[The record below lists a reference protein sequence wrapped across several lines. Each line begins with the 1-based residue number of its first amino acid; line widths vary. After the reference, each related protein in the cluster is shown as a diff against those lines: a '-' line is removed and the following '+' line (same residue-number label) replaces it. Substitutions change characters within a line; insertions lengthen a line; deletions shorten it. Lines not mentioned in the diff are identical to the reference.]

1 MEQTNEHIPSV
12 VQNIINAQIQT
23 IIEAQTNDHSLPDE
37 QITPVM
43 DTLLEDHSLFDDNTQ
58 TFDYSQP
65 EGYSQADGY
74 SQVDDHSQLGDSS
87 QLVVELAKV
96 DKSKAKAAKTQSAAL
111 RTRIKTM
118 HDGGQHFNDDSKHS
132 EDRLTSVIQGKI
144 LPHARARIEKIGGAV
159 VFLKQI
165 SLYDVME
172 IFAQHNPN
180 EEIDNCEENK
190 KVYMKPDGG
199 ILIAIIDG
207 KSYPILLTE
216 DKLQGTND
224 ERRAQGLARQ
234 ATGNAIERAA
244 KNIRGAE
251 MLFCAS
257 PVFPYVLFASGCD
270 LHSSETISKRLEMM
284 NYGVKNHYIEMS
296 TIEQLVE
303 ARVAQML
310 DRINIAKRFGG
321 KCVASMFVKAHKW
334 DEMTHGASA
343 WSIAEIEA
351 VCMRVVDAAIDALP
365 KQ

>member
-1 MEQTNEHIPSV
+1 MEQTNEH
-12 VQNIINAQIQT
+12 T
-23 IIEAQTNDHSLPDE
+23 
-37 QITPVM
+37 
-43 DTLLEDHSLFDDNTQ
+43 
-58 TFDYSQP
+58 
-65 EGYSQADGY
+65 
-74 SQVDDHSQLGDSS
+74 QVDDHSQVDVQSQPDDSS
-87 QLVVELAKV
+87 QFDIETPTKT
-96 DKSKAKAAKTQSAAL
+96 KATKTQSSQSAALPSISQSAALPSISQSAAL

-165 SLYDVME
+165 SLYNVME
-172 IFAQHNPN
+172 IFAQHNPD

-224 ERRAQGLARQ
+224 GRRAQGLARQ

-334 DEMTHGASA
+334 DEMAHGASA

-365 KQ
+365 RQ

>member
-1 MEQTNEHIPSV
+1 MEQTNEQTKIQSDD
-12 VQNIINAQIQT
+12 QIKS
-23 IIEAQTNDHSLPDE
+23 IIEETH
-37 QITPVM
+37 T
-43 DTLLEDHSLFDDNTQ
+43 EDHSHFEDNTQ
-58 TFDYSQP
+58 TFDYSQI
-65 EGYSQADGY
+65 EVY
-74 SQVDDHSQLGDSS
+74 SQVEDSS
-87 QLVVELAKV
+87 QSVVESQSVKV
-96 DKSKAKAAKTQSAAL
+96 GKTKVPKTQSAVKTSQSAAL
-111 RTRIKTM
+111 RSRIKTM
-118 HDGGQHFNDDSKHS
+118 HDGGQHFNDESKHS

-172 IFAQHNPN
+172 IFAQHNPD
-180 EEIDNCEENK
+180 EDIDNCEENK

-334 DEMTHGASA
+334 DEMAHGASV
-343 WSIAEIEA
+343 WTIAEIEA

-365 KQ
+365 AR

>member
-12 VQNIINAQIQT
+12 VQSILDAQIQT
-23 IIEAQTNDHSLPDE
+23 FQH
-37 QITPVM
+37 
-43 DTLLEDHSLFDDNTQ
+43 EDHSQPDDN
-58 TFDYSQP
+58 
-65 EGYSQADGY
+65 
-74 SQVDDHSQLGDSS
+74 SQVEDHSQIDDSS

-96 DKSKAKAAKTQSAAL
+96 DKSKTKAAKTQSTQSAAL

-132 EDRLTSVIQGKI
+132 EDRLTSVIQTKI

-172 IFAQHNPN
+172 IFAQHNPD
-180 EEIDNCEENK
+180 EDIDNCEENK

-334 DEMTHGASA
+334 DEMEHGASA
-343 WSIAEIEA
+343 WSMAEIEA

-365 KQ
+365 RQ

>member
-12 VQNIINAQIQT
+12 VQSILDAQIQT
-23 IIEAQTNDHSLPDE
+23 FQH
-37 QITPVM
+37 
-43 DTLLEDHSLFDDNTQ
+43 EDHGQPDDNSQVDTQ
-58 TFDYSQP
+58 SQP
-65 EGYSQADGY
+65 EVYSQID
-74 SQVDDHSQLGDSS
+74 DSS
-87 QLVVELAKV
+87 QLVVELVKV
-96 DKSKAKAAKTQSAAL
+96 DKSKTKAAKTQSTQSAALPSISQSAAL

-132 EDRLTSVIQGKI
+132 EDRLTSVIQTKI

-172 IFAQHNPN
+172 IFAQHNPD

-310 DRINIAKRFGG
+310 ERINISKRFGG

-334 DEMTHGASA
+334 DEMAHGASA

-365 KQ
+365 KR

>member
-1 MEQTNEHIPSV
+1 MEQTNEQIPSV
-12 VQNIINAQIQT
+12 VQSILDAQIQT
-23 IIEAQTNDHSLPDE
+23 IIEAQPD
-37 QITPVM
+37 
-43 DTLLEDHSLFDDNTQ
+43 DHSLFDDNTQ

-65 EGYSQADGY
+65 EDHSQVDGY

-87 QLVVELAKV
+87 QLVVESVKV
-96 DKSKAKAAKTQSAAL
+96 DKPKAKAKGDKTQSSQSAAL

-165 SLYDVME
+165 SLYNVME
-172 IFAQHNPN
+172 IFAQHNPDD
-180 EEIDNCEENK
+180 EIDNCEENK

-334 DEMTHGASA
+334 DEMAHGASA
-343 WSIAEIEA
+343 WSMAEIEA

-365 KQ
+365 RQ